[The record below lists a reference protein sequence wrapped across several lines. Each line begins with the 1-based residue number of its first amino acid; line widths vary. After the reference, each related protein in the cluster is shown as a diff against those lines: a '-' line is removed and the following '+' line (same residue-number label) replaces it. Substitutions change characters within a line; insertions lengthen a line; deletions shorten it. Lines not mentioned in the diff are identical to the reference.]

1 MHLGRT
7 RTLLASLFF
16 IALTTGTF
24 SAQAQSPLSAYTQQQ
39 TEFLP
44 VDEAYELSVIGTTEQ
59 EALLQWLIAPDYYL
73 YRHAFAVKARTN
85 SQAIEIALAIPDG
98 LAKTDEFFGDVE
110 VYYGALDA
118 SVELAESVE
127 LIELSVTYQGCAD
140 AGLCYPP
147 ETKTFLWHT
156 ASGEVQKGK
165 LSPTVLDT
173 NAPQDGGEAEDFGL
187 IAALVFALLGGVILN
202 IMPCVF
208 PILSLKALSF
218 TRGDAQSHR
227 RSSLVYSAGVIV
239 SFVGIAAVLI
249 AIQQTGKLIGWG
261 FQLQNT
267 GFVIGLAYL
276 FTLMGL
282 SLNGL
287 LHFGTSMMN
296 VGQSLTEKDGD
307 AGSFFTGIL
316 AVVVASPCTAPFMG
330 SALGYALTQPIY
342 ITLLVFASLGLGMA
356 LPMVIL
362 SYSDAAVKILPKPG
376 PWMDTAKNVL
386 AFPLY
391 LTSVWLLWVAGNQS
405 GVNTMAMA
413 LSGLVLLAMAAY
425 LYGETPVRK
434 VVTTLLVI
442 AAVLLAI
449 PQSDSRD
456 DGAGARKLS
465 EGQLAYSAAALASY
479 REAGKPV
486 FVDVTADWCITCLAN
501 EAAVLFTPEIEEA
514 FLAADLPYMIADWTD
529 YDADIGEFVKSH
541 GRSGIPLYV
550 MYPRGTSSDPVILPQ
565 LLTRD
570 IVLSAIEK
578 AQ

>member
-1 MHLGRT
+1 
-7 RTLLASLFF
+7 
-16 IALTTGTF
+16 
-24 SAQAQSPLSAYTQQQ
+24 
-39 TEFLP
+39 
-44 VDEAYELSVIGTTEQ
+44 
-59 EALLQWLIAPDYYL
+59 
-73 YRHAFAVKARTN
+73 
-85 SQAIEIALAIPDG
+85 
-98 LAKTDEFFGDVE
+98 
-110 VYYGALDA
+110 
-118 SVELAESVE
+118 
-127 LIELSVTYQGCAD
+127 
-140 AGLCYPP
+140 
-147 ETKTFLWHT
+147 
-156 ASGEVQKGK
+156 
-165 LSPTVLDT
+165 
-173 NAPQDGGEAEDFGL
+173 
-187 IAALVFALLGGVILN
+187 
-202 IMPCVF
+202 
-208 PILSLKALSF
+208 
-218 TRGDAQSHR
+218 
-227 RSSLVYSAGVIV
+227 LVYSAGVIV

-362 SYSDAAVKILPKPG
+362 SYSDAAVKVLPKPG

-434 VVTTLLVI
+434 AVTALLVI

-449 PQSDSRD
+449 PQSGSRD
-456 DGAGARKLS
+456 GGTGARKLS
-465 EGQLAYSAAALASY
+465 EGQVAYSAATLASY

-550 MYPRGTSSDPVILPQ
+550 MYPRGTGSDPVILPQ